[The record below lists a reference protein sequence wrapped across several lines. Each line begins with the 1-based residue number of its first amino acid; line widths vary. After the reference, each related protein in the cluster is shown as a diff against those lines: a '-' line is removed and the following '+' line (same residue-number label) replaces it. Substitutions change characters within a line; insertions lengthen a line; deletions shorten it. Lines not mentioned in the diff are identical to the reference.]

1 MIVEAQVGIQG
12 SRAAVWAAMADIEH
26 AAGFIGG
33 IESIEVL
40 ERPARGLVGLKWR
53 ETRMLFGKP
62 AGAVKWVTEAVEN
75 EGYTT
80 RAEEQG
86 FVYTATL
93 SLAEGP
99 GGVTLTSAHDSR
111 PQTFGAR
118 LMALPMGLFFK
129 GAIRKALLQD
139 LSDIKAVVERTRH
152 AVAA

>member
-1 MIVEAQVGIQG
+1 MIVQAQVSIQG
-12 SRAAVWAAMADIEH
+12 SRAAVWAAIADIEN
-26 AAGFIGG
+26 AADIVNG

-40 ERPARGLVGLKWR
+40 ERPASGLVGLKWR

-62 AGAVKWVTEAVEN
+62 ASAVKWVTEAVEN
-75 EGYTT
+75 EFYTT

-99 GGVTLTSAHDSR
+99 GGVTLTSAHDSL

-118 LMALPMGLFFK
+118 LMTLPMGLFFK

-139 LSDIKAVVERTRH
+139 LDDIKAAVERQP
-152 AVAA
+152 VAA

>member
-1 MIVEAQVGIQG
+1 VIVQAQVSIQG
-12 SRAAVWAAMADIEH
+12 SRAAVWAAIADIEN
-26 AAGFIGG
+26 AADIVNG

-40 ERPARGLVGLKWR
+40 ERPASGLVGLKWR

-62 AGAVKWVTEAVEN
+62 ASAVKWVTEAVEN
-75 EGYTT
+75 EFYTT

-99 GGVTLTSAHDSR
+99 GGVTLTSAHDSL

-118 LMALPMGLFFK
+118 LMTLPMGLFFK

-139 LSDIKAVVERTRH
+139 LDDIKAAVERQP
-152 AVAA
+152 VAA